1 MCEDDLIDYVY
12 WWDRHFYLDTF
23 QFSGYSSK
31 IINVSPDIPLTMTS
45 SGSVDDT
52 NQYCPGCIVQF
63 YLGLDN
69 SFNKCLGNSM
79 DDWSFNESQ
88 SFTAPNDPGVYF
100 INLKGSLQFSCLSVL
115 IFSQILIFLVLQ
127 LGLLL

>member
-1 MCEDDLIDYVY
+1 M
-12 WWDRHFYLDTF
+12 
-23 QFSGYSSK
+23 S
-31 IINVSPDIPLTMTS
+31 LTMTS
-45 SGSVDDT
+45 TGSIDDT

-79 DDWSFNESQ
+79 DDWSFNKSQ

-100 INLKGSLQFSCLSVL
+100 INLKGSLQFSCLSSVNFQSDTYL
-115 IFSQILIFLVLQ
+115 SGATVGIIIVTE
-127 LGLLL
+127 